1 MKKYIAVLLACVC
14 LFLSACASSG
24 SSVSETTT
32 APTVTTAPVSSVI
45 DLREYDCGVD
55 NSVFNADTL
64 KELIRQADEILN
76 SGEEFWLDNNYY
88 LNYLCVCAPAAIPA
102 RRGSKIVVDL
112 PFEGRTDLQIEYV
125 RYLFVLQFITQEY
138 ADCIYAKRVDPVTTQ
153 LSPKMYLLSD
163 FSQSGYNTVNDYYR
177 ALDNGECEWDEYH
190 YAMDMTRAYIFS
202 GRDVFDDRYGPL
214 VDEVLQAQQEN

>member
-32 APTVTTAPVSSVI
+32 APTVTTSPVSSVI

-138 ADCIYAKRVDPVTTQ
+138 ADCIYAKKANPETTQ
-153 LSPKMYLLSD
+153 YHPLTYLLINY
-163 FSQSGYNTVNDYYR
+163 SQAGYATVDDYYR
-177 ALDNGECEWDEYH
+177 ALANGECEWDDATY
-190 YAMDMTRAYIFS
+190 
-202 GRDVFDDRYGPL
+202 VFALSHSFIRKVHVLDDLYGPL
-214 VDEVLQAQQEN
+214 VNEALQAKQEN